1 MSAPE
6 SKWGKTED
14 WTKVISGVGE
24 GASSAIQGA
33 ADYKTAKRLAKES
46 KRRTLA
52 NLLSQTLKRKQG
64 VFKRQQE
71 HGGEMSDLKT
81 ESMQHAA
88 RGFAEALQG
97 STKRSRSM

>member
-1 MSAPE
+1 MSE
-6 SKWGKTED
+6 SSWGKPED
-14 WTKVISGVGE
+14 WSKVITGVGE

-33 ADYKTAKRLAKES
+33 ADSKTAKRLAKET

-64 VFKRQQE
+64 LFKREQE
-71 HGGEMSDLKT
+71 HGEEMSDIKSEAMQNAAHGLV
-81 ESMQHAA
+81 ESL
-88 RGFAEALQG
+88 RG